1 MSRRTIAILIF
12 VVGIILLSIVGVLF
26 ILQQDQPPVVEE
38 PEPYPGAEETPA
50 PDGAI
55 PGEGEPVGTVGAM
68 VEVVVSL
75 QTVPRG
81 WQMTEAEL
89 TTDMRL
95 VEEVGTN
102 VLTNVEDAVGLY
114 ARTDIFQGQTLTR
127 DMLVG
132 DPTLIAL
139 ETFGPSSLIP
149 PGFVAQAVPMNRLS
163 GVANGLAEG
172 DYVDILITVVFYQ
185 IDEQFQSYLE
195 NTALFFLEEAV
206 AAENQPVEEGEDAE
220 AVPAPFTIP
229 QFGRFEELA
238 TGDLAHIGPSEF
250 QRPVPVAMIIQN
262 AKVIQVGPYLPQEAE
277 GAQLPTPSPEPL
289 TEDEPTATPT
299 PAAAATLVPTPLPP
313 ASLILLALQP
323 QQQLLLKYALEVDA
337 QIHFALRGVNDTQ
350 LYTVDNVDLEF
361 LLERFNV
368 EVPPNFGYTLET
380 APNATTEAPTP
391 VPEGTAPEG

>member
-55 PGEGEPVGTVGAM
+55 PGEGEPVGTVGTM

-95 VEEVGTN
+95 VDEVGTN
-102 VLTNVEDAVGLY
+102 VITNIEDAVGLY
-114 ARTDIFQGQTLTR
+114 ARTDVFQGQTLTR

-139 ETFGPSSLIP
+139 ETYGPSSLIP
-149 PGFVAQAVPMNRLS
+149 PGFVAQAVPMDRLS
-163 GVANGLAEG
+163 GVAYGLDEG

-185 IDEQFQSYLE
+185 IDEQFQTYLE

-206 AAENQPVEEGEDAE
+206 AAENQPEGEEGEDAE
-220 AVPAPFTIP
+220 AVPAPFDIP

-250 QRPVPVAMIIQN
+250 QRPVPVAMMIQN
-262 AKVIQVGPYLPQEAE
+262 AKVIQVGAYIPQLAA
-277 GAQLPTPSPEPL
+277 GAQLPTPTPEPL
-289 TEDEPTATPT
+289 AEDEPTPT

-313 ASLILLALQP
+313 PSLILLALQP

-380 APNATTEAPTP
+380 APNATAEAPTP
-391 VPEGTAPEG
+391 APEGAAPEG

>member
-12 VVGIILLSIVGVLF
+12 VVGIILLSVVGVLF
-26 ILQQDQPPVVEE
+26 ILQQDQPPPVVEE
-38 PEPYPGAEETPA
+38 PELTPGAEETPL

-102 VLTNVEDAVGLY
+102 VITNIEDAVDLY

-127 DMLVG
+127 DLLVG

-139 ETFGPSSLIP
+139 ETYGPSSLIP
-149 PGFVAQAVPMNRLS
+149 PGFVAQAVPMDRLS
-163 GVANGLAEG
+163 GVASGLAEG

-206 AAENQPVEEGEDAE
+206 AAENQPEEEEEDAE
-220 AVPAPFTIP
+220 AAPAPFDIP

-250 QRPVPVAMIIQN
+250 QRPVPVAMMIQN
-262 AKVIQVGPYLPQEAE
+262 AKVIQVGPYLPDIAA
-277 GAQLPTPSPEPL
+277 GAQLPTPTPEPL
-289 TEDEPTATPT
+289 AEDEPTPT
-299 PAAAATLVPTPLPP
+299 PAVAATLVPTPLPP
-313 ASLILLALQP
+313 PSLILLALQP

-368 EVPPNFGYTLET
+368 EVPPNFGYPLET

-391 VPEGTAPEG
+391 EAEPAPEN